1 MRNSPG
7 DIVKLVGYC
16 ALACSGLVLAA
27 CASANETTP
36 ARTATEQLLVA
47 HAAELAAG
55 QFSLALPADA
65 KVFLDTSNF
74 RGEGAEYAASAIR
87 EALVARGNPLS
98 STKAESDIVVE
109 IRLGAL
115 SIDKMQ
121 RVVGI
126 PRLPLPLSSNLPN
139 ATIPELSAYSRRDR
153 TGVAEFSAFA
163 YDTASGRPIALGAR
177 MAGTAKIRSHT
188 LFMVFSWGQQ
198 EVRPGD
204 AAVASDNWWKV
215 W

>member
-1 MRNSPG
+1 M
-7 DIVKLVGYC
+7 KLVGYC
-16 ALACSGLVLAA
+16 AVAICGSILAA
-27 CASANETTP
+27 CASANETAP

-47 HAAELAAG
+47 HAAERAASE
-55 QFSLALPADA
+55 FSLALPADA
-65 KVFLDTSNF
+65 RVFLDTSNF
-74 RGEGAEYAASAIR
+74 RGEGSEYAASAVR
-87 EALVARGNPLS
+87 EALVSRGNRLS
-98 STKAESDIVVE
+98 PTKADSDIVVE

-126 PRLPLPLSSNLPN
+126 PRLTLPISSNLTN
-139 ATIPELSAYSRRDR
+139 ATIPELSDYSRRDR
-153 TGVAEFSAFA
+153 TGVAEFSAIA
-163 YDTASGRPIALGAR
+163 YDTHSGRPIALGAR

-204 AAVASDNWWKV
+204 ASVASDQWWKV